1 MVLTEN
7 QRAVFEEN
15 QNMRDEV
22 FKLLQDNINSIF
34 EYLRIVDDF
43 DYSGTIDEVLSK
55 ENAHLKSLILHL
67 TKGKQP

>member
-1 MVLTEN
+1 
-7 QRAVFEEN
+7 
-15 QNMRDEV
+15 MRDEV